1 MKSKEEQTAPVG
13 WAHGNTHGRLGKPI
27 QSRRMML
34 GVGMAVLLL
43 VAGCSAPGSGSG
55 TNEFAQPRAG
65 SGSGTTTPANP
76 ALASC
81 VLSASEVQ
89 TALEPWLGPGE
100 VAIDL
105 DDTRTGNNQCS
116 YTLPKGSLTL
126 SGDGRKVLNSSSF
139 EPSFVIHRY
148 RYDDDSGVVHS
159 MGIYNVDRDF
169 GGKTPKAVF
178 DSVSIAVRDVEKAAG
193 TDKGVQFLWSEDGGL
208 VTDGRSKVYVAGPG
222 DYWYT
227 AGIGGMKPDY
237 SYASSLIELGK
248 MLFTKGGSGSSSIP
262 TTSVPPPVGSVDT
275 SNKSADPPLD
285 AALPA
290 LPVDGLRAKMA
301 GTWTGAVTGDTSK
314 YTVKA
319 TIRESGGVLT
329 ADVEYPELKCSA
341 MWTEAFVS
349 GSAVSV
355 KEKLKSGKCLDNVT
369 IGLTLNDQTISAYFV
384 GGPGKTIQA
393 ELSRG

>member
-1 MKSKEEQTAPVG
+1 
-13 WAHGNTHGRLGKPI
+13 
-27 QSRRMML
+27 
-34 GVGMAVLLL
+34 MAVLLL
-43 VAGCSAPGSGSG
+43 VAGCSSPGSGSG
-55 TNEFAQPRAG
+55 TNEFAQPQAGNG
-65 SGSGTTTPANP
+65 SGPSVPTNP

-81 VLSASEVQ
+81 ALAAAEVQ

-105 DDTRTGNNQCS
+105 GDTRTGNNQCS

-126 SGDGRKVLNSSSF
+126 SGDGRKVLNGSF

-169 GGKTPKAVF
+169 GGRTPKAVF

-208 VTDGRSKVYVAGPG
+208 VTDGRSDVYVAGPG

-248 MLFTKGGSGSSSIP
+248 MLFTKGGSGTSNIP
-262 TTSVPPPVGSVDT
+262 TTSVPPTAGTVDT
-275 SNKSADPPLD
+275 SAQGAAPALD

-301 GTWTGAVTGDTSK
+301 GTWTGAVTGDSSK

-319 TIRESGGVLT
+319 TIRESSGVLT

-341 MWTEAFVS
+341 TWTEVLVS

-369 IGLTLNDQTISAYFV
+369 IGLTLNEQTISAYFV
-384 GGPGKTIQA
+384 GSPGKTIQA